1 MTDKG
6 TKSPYIDIP
15 DGWHSDGVVTKRLD
29 GVTIVDD
36 PKLYIAAPAANSYWG
51 VDLANSTLHSHTASS
66 VLSSDTGKC
75 VVVAKDLIVK
85 NPADRDLPEAGMS
98 LTEEIEKLH
107 TRIDQL
113 DEKSEMVLDRLDE
126 LLNLLKGTKKG

>member
-1 MTDKG
+1 MTNKG

-15 DGWHSDGVVTKRLD
+15 DGWHSDGVVTNRLD
-29 GVTIVDD
+29 GITIVDD
-36 PKLYIAAPAANSYWG
+36 SKLYIAAPAANSYWG
-51 VDLANSTLHSHTASS
+51 VDQANSIYHSHTASS

-75 VVVAKDLIVK
+75 VVVANDLIVK

-98 LTEEIEKLH
+98 LTEEIEKLQ

>member
-36 PKLYIAAPAANSYWG
+36 PGRYVAAPAANSCWP
-51 VDLANSTLHSHTASS
+51 LPLSNSIFHSHTASS
-66 VLSSDTGKC
+66 VLSSDTGNC
-75 VVVAKDLIVK
+75 VIVAKDLIVK
-85 NPADRDLPEAGMS
+85 NPADQDLPEAGMS